1 MLQTSP
7 DLNFGVL
14 KKKLKRTEA
23 NCLKDLAS
31 AVQESS
37 VTNNAKLCGLED
49 GIEAIPMYAGKEF
62 LKDGLPIIKI
72 TKQRYMQYFEICA
85 SAPGKVTTPR
95 KVSDECG
102 TVAETNRQVVF

>member
-1 MLQTSP
+1 MIQTSP

-49 GIEAIPMYAGKEF
+49 GIEANTNVRLEGVS
-62 LKDGLPIIKI
+62 
-72 TKQRYMQYFEICA
+72 QRWPPNNQ
-85 SAPGKVTTPR
+85 
-95 KVSDECG
+95 DH
-102 TVAETNRQVVF
+102 